1 MSPSNRELGNK
12 GEDIATRYLEKKG
25 YRIVTRN
32 FRNNS
37 GEIDIIARDKRT
49 YVFVEVKARHSS
61 RFGAPNESVTM
72 KKQRQIIRVAA
83 GYLAR
88 YQLDDVP
95 VRFDVIAILMESG
108 NPDINHFVSAFDA
121 T

>member
-1 MSPSNRELGNK
+1 MSLRNKELGNK
-12 GEDIATRYLEKKG
+12 GEGIAARYLEKKG
-25 YRIVTRN
+25 YRIITRN

-49 YVFVEVKARHSS
+49 YVFVEVKARHSC
-61 RFGAPNESVTM
+61 RFGAPDESVTVQ
-72 KKQRQIIRVAA
+72 KQRQIIRVAT
-83 GYLAR
+83 GYLAQ

-95 VRFDVIAILMESG
+95 VRFDVVAILMETG
-108 NPDINHFVSAFDA
+108 KPDINHFISAFDA